1 MATPYAPLPISE
13 ISIERIKA
21 AIRDVPDFPKPGI
34 LFKDI
39 TTVLR
44 APLLLRHVVDLIFH
58 HIKDREIQY
67 IVGIESRG
75 FMLASPVA
83 CALGVGFV
91 PVRKA
96 GKLPGPVERH
106 HYELE
111 YGADVVEMHKGAIEA
126 GARVAV
132 IDDLLATGGTASAS
146 IALLRKLDAHV
157 TDLLFMIELEE
168 LGGRSRLPAGPEVH
182 SLLRL

>member
-1 MATPYAPLPISE
+1 MATYAPWPSSE
-13 ISIERIKA
+13 VSIEQVRA

-44 APLLLRHVVDLIFH
+44 DSRLLRHVVDSLFH
-58 HIKDREIQY
+58 HIKDREIEY
-67 IVGIESRG
+67 VVGIESRG

-96 GKLPGPVERH
+96 GKLPGSVEQH
-106 HYELE
+106 HYDLE
-111 YGADVVEMHKGAIEA
+111 YGSDVLEIHKGAIEA

-146 IALLRKLDAHV
+146 VTLLRKLDAHV
-157 TDLLFMIELEE
+157 TDLLFMIELED
-168 LGGRSRLPAGPEVH
+168 LGGRHKLPAGPEVH
-182 SLLRL
+182 SLIRF